1 VRRISS
7 IALAIALA
15 VILTTLTLERPAR
28 ALDDTVY
35 VATYVEVMPNAVAP
49 AGALLRRYRDASRA
63 EAGNLRFDVLA
74 EIARPN
80 RFVIVEAWSDKA
92 AWSAHTQS
100 AGAAQFR
107 EQLAAIQDAPPD
119 VRLDNALYVERGTSE
134 KAAGAVYVVTHIDVI
149 PPGTEVALAA
159 LKAMSVDT
167 PKDPGDIEYDVLQ
180 QADHANHF
188 TVVEGWTD
196 RAAADAHAMAAHT
209 RGFREKLIPIRGALY
224 DERLYN
230 ALD

>member
-1 VRRISS
+1 VRRISCN
-7 IALAIALA
+7 ALAIALA
-15 VILTTLTLERPAR
+15 VALTALTLGGPAR
-28 ALDDTVY
+28 AQGDTVY
-35 VATYVEVMPNAVAP
+35 VATYVEVMPSAVAP

-63 EAGNLRFDVLA
+63 ENGNLRFDVLA

-80 RFVIVEAWSDKA
+80 RFVIVEAWRDKA
-92 AWSAHTQS
+92 ALASHAQS
-100 AGAAQFR
+100 AGATQFR

-119 VRLDNALYVERGTSE
+119 VRIDNALYVERGASE
-134 KAAGAVYVVTHIDVI
+134 TAAGAVYVVTHIDVI
-149 PPGTEVALAA
+149 PPGTEACLAA

-167 PKDPGDIEYDVLQ
+167 PKDPGNIEYEVLQ

-188 TVVEGWTD
+188 TVVEAWTD

-209 RGFREKLIPIRGALY
+209 RAFREKLIPIRGALY

-230 ALD
+230 TLD

>member
-1 VRRISS
+1 VRGVSCH
-7 IALAIALA
+7 AFAIALA
-15 VILTTLTLERPAR
+15 VALAALTFGRAAR
-28 ALDDTVY
+28 AQADAVY
-35 VATYVEVMPNAVAP
+35 VATYVEVMPNAVTP

-63 EAGNLRFDVLA
+63 EIGNLRFDVLA

-80 RFVIVEAWSDKA
+80 RFVIVETWSDKA
-92 AWSAHTQS
+92 ALAAHLQS
-100 AGAAQFR
+100 AGDAQFR
-107 EQLAAIQDAPPD
+107 EQLAAIQNAPPD
-119 VRLDNALYVERGTSE
+119 VRLDNVLYVERGTSE
-134 KAAGAVYVVTHIDVI
+134 KATSAVYVVTHIDVV
-149 PPGTEVALAA
+149 PPGTEAALAA

-167 PKDPGDIEYDVLQ
+167 PKDPGNIEYDVLQ

-209 RGFREKLIPIRGALY
+209 RAFREKLIPIRGALY

>member
-7 IALAIALA
+7 SALAIALA
-15 VILTTLTLERPAR
+15 VGLT
-28 ALDDTVY
+28 ALMPGRSAHAQGDTVY

-80 RFVIVEAWSDKA
+80 RFVIVETWSDKA
-92 AWSAHTQS
+92 ALATHSQS

-119 VRLDNALYVERGTSE
+119 VRLDNALYAERGTSE
-134 KAAGAVYVVTHIDVI
+134 KTAGAVYVVTHIDVI
-149 PPGTEVALAA
+149 PPGTEACLAA

-167 PKDPGDIEYDVLQ
+167 AKDPGNIEYDVLQ

-196 RAAADAHAMAAHT
+196 RAAADSHAMAAHT
-209 RGFREKLIPIRGALY
+209 RAFREKLIPIRGALY
-224 DERLYN
+224 DERLYS
-230 ALD
+230 ALE